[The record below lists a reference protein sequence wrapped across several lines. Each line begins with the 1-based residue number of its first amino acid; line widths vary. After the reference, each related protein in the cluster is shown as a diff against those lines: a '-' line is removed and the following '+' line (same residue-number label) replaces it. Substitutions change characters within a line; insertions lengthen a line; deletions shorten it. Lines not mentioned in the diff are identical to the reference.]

1 MSSAKEL
8 KEKLAYKPKNGLLRV
23 SEEEK
28 KQAFDFCEGYMR
40 FLDDAKTEREAVE
53 AEIGRAH
60 V

>member
-28 KQAFDFCEGYMR
+28 KQAFDFCEG
-40 FLDDAKTEREAVE
+40 ENS
-53 AEIGRAH
+53 
-60 V
+60 